1 MMATEEKTKA
11 KKTDAVGIILYAI
24 YLLMLV
30 ASIGLIGRIIYIQA
44 FFKPDPEIERVLTPS
59 SREVKIEAKRGNILA
74 RDGRLLAT
82 SYPEYTVFLD
92 CTVQKDSVWENNL
105 TDLSNGL
112 SRIIGG
118 KSASQYRSL
127 LANGRKKASRYLKLG
142 EGLDMYA
149 LKELRELPILRS
161 GKNRGGL
168 IVETNNKRHYP
179 YGTMGRRTI
188 GFVREKDSGVQ
199 NSHIGLEGKFD
210 TILSGEDGRFWT
222 TRTDFGQV
230 QRFDSAYVK
239 ANDGGDIR
247 TTLDVNYQII
257 AHNALKSN
265 IENEKDLEGGCV
277 VLMDVKTGAIR
288 AMVNLLR
295 DSKTGQLEEISN
307 LAIGRKGEPGSV
319 FKSSCLMMMLEN
331 GHLHSLD
338 ETIPTN
344 RGVLAGYGYAP
355 DVHITDFE
363 RQTGRKQIPIIDGFK
378 VSSNYMFRYL
388 AVKHYGKRPQEYFDN
403 LYSYKLGTP
412 FEFDIEGLAS
422 PTLPNPKSKHWSKT
436 DLTGAATGYAVD
448 ETPLQI
454 LCFYNAIAG
463 GGRMMRPYLV
473 EDIESDGVVTEE
485 RGPVVLDGKICSK
498 ATADTLTRALKAVTE
513 EGTAKRLKG
522 AKCTVAGKTGT
533 ARVALGSGGY
543 TKDGKKKQQ
552 GTFVGF
558 FPAEDPQ
565 YSIICTVYSYLS
577 NKDFY
582 GGTIPAATVRSIVDN
597 ICDIDPYWQPQ
608 IQKKAELVPME
619 SRLVELSGTDAGKL
633 KMPNLKGLS
642 LSDAIH
648 TIENMGLN
656 CTYEGMG
663 HVSEQIPEKGTVVE
677 KGSSVNIILK

>member
-1 MMATEEKTKA
+1 MMASEEKTQN
-11 KKTDAVGIILYAI
+11 KKTDAVGILLYAI

-44 FFKPDPEIERVLTPS
+44 FFDPDPEIERMLTPS
-59 SREVKIEAKRGNILA
+59 SRKVKIEAKRGNILA
-74 RDGRLLAT
+74 RDGSLLAT
-82 SYPEYTVFLD
+82 SYPEYRIYLD
-92 CTVQKDSVWENNL
+92 CTVQNDSIWNNNL
-105 TDLSNGL
+105 DALSNGL
-112 SRIIGG
+112 SKILHQHSG
-118 KSASQYRSL
+118 AQYRKL
-127 LANGRKKASRYLKLG
+127 LSDGRKNGSRYLRLG
-142 EGLDMYA
+142 GGVDMNGL
-149 LKELRELPILRS
+149 KKLRELPILNS

-168 IVETNNKRHYP
+168 IVEANNKRHYP
-179 YGTMGRRTI
+179 YGTMSRRTI
-188 GFVREKDSGVQ
+188 GFVRDRESGVQ

-210 TILSGEDGRFWT
+210 EILSGKDGSFWT
-222 TRTDFGQV
+222 TRSDFGQV
-230 QRFDSAYVK
+230 QRFDSTYVN
-239 ANDGGDIR
+239 AIDGCDVR

-257 AHNALKSN
+257 AHNALKQN
-265 IENEKDLEGGCV
+265 IEPEKDLEGGCV

-295 DSKTGQLEEISN
+295 DSKTGNLEEISN

-331 GHLHSLD
+331 GYLHSLD

-355 DVHITDFE
+355 DVHITDYE
-363 RQTGRKQIPIIDGFK
+363 RRYGTKQIPIIEGFK

-388 AVKHYGKRPQEYFDN
+388 AVKHYGKRPQEYIDN

-412 FEFDIEGLAS
+412 FEFDIDGLAAPS
-422 PTLPNPKSKHWSKT
+422 LPNPKSKYWSKT

-454 LCFYNAIAG
+454 LCFYNAIAA
-463 GGRMMRPYLV
+463 GGRMMKPYLV
-473 EDIESDGVVTEE
+473 ESIEQDGEVTEM
-485 RGPVVLDGKICSK
+485 RGPVVLDENICSK
-498 ATADTLTRALKAVTE
+498 ATADTLTRALRAVTE
-513 EGTAKRLKG
+513 EGTAKRLKN
-522 AKCTVAGKTGT
+522 AKCNVAGKTGT

-582 GGTIPAATVRSIVDN
+582 GGTIPAATVRSIVDD
-597 ICDIDPYWQPQ
+597 ICDIDPYWQPEVRQ
-608 IQKKAELVPME
+608 SAELKKME
-619 SRLVELSGTDAGKL
+619 CREIKIEQPAGNKL
-633 KMPNLKGLS
+633 KLPNLKGLG
-642 LSDAIH
+642 LNDAI
-648 TIENMGLN
+648 TIIENMGLS
-656 CTYEGMG
+656 CTYEGLG
-663 HVSEQIPEKGTVVE
+663 HVSEQLPGAGATVE
-677 KGSSVNIILK
+677 KGSCIKLNLK